1 MAAGKY
7 ARKRKMREDF
17 KNIEYLKTGNSK
29 QKEVYRILKDNLILE
44 KLAKYSPILVG
55 TIPIRIDIENSDLD
69 IICFSRNLEKFETD
83 VKANFSKENQFMIS
97 IKNINKRKS
106 VVAKFRL
113 ENYDFEIFGQNIP
126 TDQQDAFL
134 HMIKENEIL
143 KNRDTEFRRS
153 IIELKRSGLKTEPA
167 FAKLLDIK
175 GDPYSGL
182 LNY

>member
-1 MAAGKY
+1 MK
-7 ARKRKMREDF
+7 ENF
-17 KNIEYLKTGNSK
+17 KNIEYLKIGNSK

-44 KLAKYSPILVG
+44 KLEKYSPILVG
-55 TIPIRIDIENSDLD
+55 TIPIRIDIEDSDLD
-69 IICFSRNLEKFETD
+69 IICFFRNLEKFETD
-83 VKANFSKENQFMIS
+83 IKSNFSKENKFMIS
-97 IKNINKRKS
+97 NKNINQKKS

-126 TDQQDAFL
+126 TNQQDAFL

-143 KNRDTEFRRS
+143 KSKDAEFRKS
-153 IIELKRSGLKTEPA
+153 IIELKRRGLKTEPA
-167 FAKLLDIK
+167 FAKLLDIQ